1 MIEALAVRIDADRL
15 RARHEAMSAIG
26 ATGRGGIDRQALT
39 EAEIEARALV
49 IDWAR
54 SRGYALS
61 SDPIG
66 NLFIRRP
73 GRERD
78 AAPVLA
84 GSHLD
89 SQPNGGNFDGVY
101 GVLAGLEVL
110 EALDDGAV
118 ETDRPIE
125 VVIWTN
131 EEGARFQ
138 PTTMG
143 SAVYVGALSLR
154 QALSA
159 RGKDGMTVSEALDFM
174 RRKLP
179 SCAPRALATPLHA
192 YVEAHIEQGP
202 ILEIGAPED
211 RRRARHPGP
220 AAIRDHGRRHG
231 SACGHH
237 TAASPPG
244 CLRRGA
250 AHRRRARPGRD
261 RRKGHRPPDDRTVR
275 RLARHD
281 EHHSGKG
288 GDDRGPA
295 PSRSGRA
302 RPARQGDPR
311 ICRKQAEPCSAS
323 VEILL
328 ASRGVSFAGCV
339 IEAVR
344 EEAARLGHGALDIM
358 SGATHDA
365 AFLARLCPS
374 GMIFVPCRDGISHN
388 EAEFTSLDDMI
399 AGAEVLAGVVRR
411 LSRIK
416 AELAA

>member
-1 MIEALAVRIDADRL
+1 MRRWRRSAPRGEAVSIVRRSPKRRSRRGPSSSTG
-15 RARHEAMSAIG
+15 RARAAMRSA
-26 ATGRGGIDRQALT
+26 
-39 EAEIEARALV
+39 V
-49 IDWAR
+49 
-54 SRGYALS
+54 
-61 SDPIG
+61 DPIG

-101 GVLAGLEVL
+101 GVLAALEVL

-159 RGKDGMTVSEALDFM
+159 RGKDGMTVSEALDVHAPEAAEL
-174 RRKLP
+174 RASRAGDP
-179 SCAPRALATPLHA
+179 SACLCRSPYRARPHPR
-192 YVEAHIEQGP
+192 
-202 ILEIGAPED
+202 IGAPED
-211 RRRARHPGP
+211 RCRARHPGP

-237 TAASPPG
+237 AAASPPG

-250 AHRRRARPGRD
+250 AHRRRARPDRD

-275 RLARHD
+275 RLARHN

-295 PSRSGRA
+295 PSRSTTSSNGSIGRSTRSA
-302 RPARQGDPR
+302 AT
-311 ICRKQAEPCSAS
+311 QAEPCSAS
-323 VEILL
+323 VETLL
-328 ASRGVSFAGCV
+328 ASRGVSFAG
-339 IEAVR
+339 A
-344 EEAARLGHGALDIM
+344 
-358 SGATHDA
+358 
-365 AFLARLCPS
+365 
-374 GMIFVPCRDGISHN
+374 
-388 EAEFTSLDDMI
+388 
-399 AGAEVLAGVVRR
+399 
-411 LSRIK
+411 
-416 AELAA
+416 